1 MRRFWLGMG
10 MDIDSLISYLA
21 TPAAQVGVIIG
32 LVQIIR
38 NLGVKTKLLPIASL
52 LVGMICGTFV
62 YGFISGYGIIKGML
76 IGVALGLASS
86 GLFEYGKTYLEN
98 LTKK

>member
-1 MRRFWLGMG
+1 MLGM
-10 MDIDSLISYLA
+10 DVDSLISYLA

-32 LVQIIR
+32 IVQIIR

-52 LVGMICGTFV
+52 LIGIICGVFV
-62 YGFISGYGIIKGML
+62 YGLVSGYGIIKGIL

-86 GLFEYGKTYLEN
+86 GLFEYGKTYMESRMN
-98 LTKK
+98 SNKKK